1 MNFAMSFIIGRQL
14 AINQGAP
21 ASQATTDGLVT
32 ALMKQPIGMFLALF
46 LARNQAPAA
55 APVPA
60 GGTIGTAVSVVPT
73 VSTAVAVPSHVKE
86 GLPVVGSVSF
96 TNAGTVAASITS
108 FGLTLPANM
117 DFESLTILEGLPPHA
132 TWSYDAS
139 GQITFQKMPT
149 TMKPGSTITLGFE
162 FLPPGDVKSCK
173 VSATC
178 VTAAG
183 STSDSK
189 TTRIDK

>member
-1 MNFAMSFIIGRQL
+1 
-14 AINQGAP
+14 
-21 ASQATTDGLVT
+21 
-32 ALMKQPIGMFLALF
+32 
-46 LARNQAPAA
+46 
-55 APVPA
+55 
-60 GGTIGTAVSVVPT
+60 
-73 VSTAVAVPSHVKE
+73 VKE

-96 TNAGTVAASITS
+96 TNTGTVAASITS
-108 FGLTLPANM
+108 FGLTLPADI
-117 DFESLTILEGLPPHA
+117 DFEAPPILEGLPSHA
-132 TWSYDAS
+132 TATYDPS

-149 TMKPGSTITLGFE
+149 TMKPGSTITLSFE
-162 FLPPGDVKSCK
+162 FLPRGDVKSCK